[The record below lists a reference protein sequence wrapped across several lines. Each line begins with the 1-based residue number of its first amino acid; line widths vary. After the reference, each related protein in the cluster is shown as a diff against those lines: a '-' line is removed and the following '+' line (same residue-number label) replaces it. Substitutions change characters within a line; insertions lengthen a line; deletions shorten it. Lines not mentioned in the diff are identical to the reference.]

1 MQTLLLWLRASG
13 MTPSSVSV
21 GAVRV
26 DFAPV
31 AAGVPKLPG
40 IVNQT
45 DGEARSALYR
55 DIAGPALARMFGESN
70 ADSDEEP
77 ESTLGGASG

>member
-1 MQTLLLWLRASG
+1 MQSLLLWLRASG
-13 MTPSSVSV
+13 MTPTSVAV

-26 DFAPV
+26 DLVP

-40 IVNQT
+40 LT
-45 DGEARSALYR
+45 DKTDAEARSALYR
-55 DIAGPALARMFGESN
+55 DIAGPALAHMFGESN
-70 ADSDEEP
+70 ADSDEDAA